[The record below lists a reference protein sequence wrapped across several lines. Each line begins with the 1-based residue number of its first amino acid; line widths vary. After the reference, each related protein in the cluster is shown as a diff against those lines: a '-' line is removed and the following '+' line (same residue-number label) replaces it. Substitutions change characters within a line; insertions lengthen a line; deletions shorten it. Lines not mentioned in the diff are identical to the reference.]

1 MEESTPHSL
10 ESNFMDNFGMTLDQF
25 ERLDYYDQENIIKK
39 VALLQYKTG
48 LRDDRSL
55 CDPILEEIE
64 RYKNRNRTDRKNE
77 EANER

>member
-39 VALLQYKTG
+39 VALLQYKMKK
-48 LRDDRSL
+48 LNKRSKINVDEL
-55 CDPILEEIE
+55 FTKYPIFTKTMKQK
-64 RYKNRNRTDRKNE
+64 RRFF
-77 EANER
+77 